1 MGLGDFLKTIGGVVA
16 APLTGGAS
24 LIPAIA
30 GAATVA
36 GDVIGNTAGARTSTS
51 APVISPEFQPLAT
64 LLRNRATQR
73 LQSGFDTA
81 PLASTGISDINNV
94 YSGIKQSIGN
104 DLTARGLSTSPIAGT
119 VGANVDLARAANI
132 TNFLNTLPMMQRQM
146 QNQDLALA
154 GNVLGEFGTGRTATG
169 AGSALGAGL
178 GSAGEVLAYLNGLGA
193 FQNPQTSLPNIRA
206 GGVPTIPLS
215 ATGGF
220 PLPIINF

>member
-1 MGLGDFLKTIGGVVA
+1 VGLG
-16 APLTGGAS
+16 
-24 LIPAIA
+24 
-30 GAATVA
+30 GAA
-36 GDVIGNTAGARTSTS
+36 
-51 APVISPEFQPLAT
+51 
-64 LLRNRATQR
+64 
-73 LQSGFDTA
+73 
-81 PLASTGISDINNV
+81 DI
-94 YSGIKQSIGN
+94 
-104 DLTARGLSTSPIAGT
+104 
-119 VGANVDLARAANI
+119 ANV
-132 TNFLNTLPMMQRQM
+132 LNALLMVHRQM
-146 QNQDLALA
+146 HNEDLALA